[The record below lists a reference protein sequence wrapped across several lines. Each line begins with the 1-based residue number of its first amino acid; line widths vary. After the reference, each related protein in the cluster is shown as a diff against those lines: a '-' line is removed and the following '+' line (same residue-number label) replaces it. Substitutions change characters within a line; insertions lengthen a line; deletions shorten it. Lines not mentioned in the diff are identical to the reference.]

1 MIIYLTKQISIILL
15 SNDSLIFENFK
26 KSIYLY
32 RMITT
37 RSSLKFFYKNGDSR
51 ALDAS

>member
-15 SNDSLIFENFK
+15 SNNSLKN
-26 KSIYLY
+26 LY
-32 RMITT
+32 RIITI

-51 ALDAS
+51 ALHAS

>member
-26 KSIYLY
+26 KSISYDN
-32 RMITT
+32 T
-37 RSSLKFFYKNGDSR
+37 FEF
-51 ALDAS
+51 